1 MSRAGSSGRYGV
13 SMLKFAKTLAI
24 CAFALF
30 SMNASAQEINSETE
44 APAAEPAA
52 EAEAASEETAS
63 ETAEPAE
70 ATEETAEN
78 AEPSAEKTAESAPAE
93 DVDTQILTD
102 ALLDKQLREVSTN
115 LDTLKEDTFTTKS
128 RLLLLREEVL
138 QRSVSGSRLL
148 LRHKNDMGGQYELV
162 QVYYAIDRAPVYSKQ
177 DPSGELDSLDDE
189 VLYDHLVAPGAH
201 QLNVLYVYRGKKWGV
216 FRYMADYTFK
226 VESGYDFIIEEGKAA
241 EIVVT
246 AAEQGGAFTPYEQR
260 PTVTYDFQNYDLISA
275 EGLDTADADAG
286 K

>member
-1 MSRAGSSGRYGV
+1 MF
-13 SMLKFAKTLAI
+13 KFAKSLAF

-30 SMNASAQEINSETE
+30 SLNASAQEINSETE
-44 APAAEPAA
+44 APAAETA
-52 EAEAASEETAS
+52 EANPANTQENTASDATKETEANSEATGTASS
-63 ETAEPAE
+63 ETAENDANP
-70 ATEETAEN
+70 
-78 AEPSAEKTAESAPAE
+78 
-93 DVDTQILTD
+93 QILTD
-102 ALLDKQLREVSTN
+102 ALLDKQIREVSTN

-162 QVYYAIDRAPVYSKQ
+162 QIYYAIDRAPVFSKQ
-177 DPSGELDSLDDE
+177 DLSGELNDIDDE

-201 QLNVLYVYRGKKWGV
+201 QLNVLYVYKGKKWGI
-216 FRYMADYTFK
+216 FKYMSEYTFR

-246 AAEQGGAFTPYEQR
+246 AAEQGGAFTPYEER
-260 PTVTYDFQNYDLISA
+260 PTVTYNFQNYDLIA
-275 EGLDTADADAG
+275 EEGLDSAEASTG